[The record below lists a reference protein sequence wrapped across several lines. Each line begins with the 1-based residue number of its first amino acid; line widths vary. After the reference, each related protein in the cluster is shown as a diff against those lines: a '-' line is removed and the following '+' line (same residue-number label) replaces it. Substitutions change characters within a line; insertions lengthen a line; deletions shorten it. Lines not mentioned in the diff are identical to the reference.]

1 MKYNILLSNID
12 TFNKISQYDKISI
25 NNNILHIDKKN
36 IYRPLNRYINKQN
49 REKSYLFIF
58 KNIIQKCLEEI
69 KKYLYFFN
77 GKSKFTKKDL
87 NIKNINDYQAF
98 IKKFKNLK
106 KSLNIFKTTYKHD
119 KIFKRKIELMIE
131 NIIMEERKLGI

>member
-69 KKYLYFFN
+69 KKYVYFCN

-87 NIKNINDYQAF
+87 NIKNMNEYQAF